1 MLFFVFCV
9 CLICCRL
16 LNAQAGSTTRAFQVS
31 QGGQGVPG
39 ASEQGA
45 SAGSPHPYWSCGLR
59 QVKEAGA
66 SRAHWLPVSDAP
78 PALPAGS
85 VRGAV
90 EGGGAPWQPHSPHWL
105 CLAGQLLPG
114 GAAGVAVEWGLPG
127 VVAQG
132 LCPALRVPRTLG
144 SACWKARGVLAP
156 GAPDWLGKTP
166 SGQDQPRLLQGS
178 SSPLP
183 PRGSPTP
190 PCLMHHQVASS
201 GPP

>member
-1 MLFFVFCV
+1 M
-9 CLICCRL
+9 CLICCQL
-16 LNAQAGSTTRAFQVS
+16 LNAQASSTTRAFQVS

-114 GAAGVAVEWGLPG
+114 GAAGVAVEWGLQG

-132 LCPALRVPRTLG
+132 LCPELWVPGTLG
-144 SACWKARGVLAP
+144 SACWKPEVSWPQGPLSGWGRPHQAKISLVFSRGPAAPSLLRAR
-156 GAPDWLGKTP
+156 
-166 SGQDQPRLLQGS
+166 
-178 SSPLP
+178 P
-183 PRGSPTP
+183 PHP
-190 PCLMHHQVASS
+190 ASCITK
-201 GPP
+201 